1 MRTLDEPGSDARP
14 SARSSP
20 SAREATRLGR
30 IARVIGWAIAVGA
43 IPPVAHNALAGRM
56 SSALVLLVAQAG
68 ALAAVACVNR
78 GRLNAGIALLV
89 TVIQVCAGALV
100 LVGGHGFHDVAM
112 LLFPA
117 TLVVAGLMMRR
128 GAFAAVAAA
137 TVGFVL
143 AIGFAEISG
152 LIVTDL
158 SRFTFGRNLLDA
170 AIILGVTAVA
180 VSLLAESVRDSLARA
195 RENEAAAAAAN
206 EHLLE
211 QARLLQAS
219 EERFRSLIDLAVD
232 GILIGDTRR
241 NVCGAN
247 RRVEE
252 LSGRPA
258 EELVGRPISELFAP
272 EEILRNPLRF
282 DAIESGQTVVS
293 ERSLLRPDGTSI
305 PVEVSSK
312 KMPDGTY
319 QSFIRDITER
329 RRAERDE
336 ARLRDEL
343 RHMQKVEALGR
354 LAGGI
359 AHDFNNMLMVVQS
372 TLSLAIRRS
381 EGDSPVGRCLHE
393 AEEATLR
400 ASALTRQLL
409 TFGRRQPVLP
419 AVTDLAA
426 LLRNLRPMLQGLL
439 RSTATLELATPEAS
453 SPVVVDVGQ
462 IEQAL
467 VNLAMNARDAMPFG
481 GTLRVV
487 LSEVALGRE
496 RAEGLGLAAG
506 PHVALDVIDT
516 GTGLTDEARQH
527 LFEPFFT
534 TKPAG
539 QGTGLGLATA
549 YGTVRENRGA
559 IEVESAAGKGTTF
572 RLLFPVAP
580 NGALPAPPVASR
592 PAATIG
598 GEDAPAASR

>member
-1 MRTLDEPGSDARP
+1 MRTLDELGSDARP
-14 SARSSP
+14 AARPSS
-20 SAREATRLGR
+20 SARETAGLAR
-30 IARVIGWAIAVGA
+30 IVRIIGWAIAAGA
-43 IPPVAHNALAGRM
+43 VPPVVHNLLAGRM

-68 ALAAVACVNR
+68 ALGAVACVRR
-78 GRLNAGIALLV
+78 GRLDAGIALLV
-89 TVIQVCAGALV
+89 TVVQACAGALV
-100 LVGGHGFHDVAM
+100 IVGGHGFHDVAM

-117 TLVVAGLMMRR
+117 TLVVAGLMLRR
-128 GAFAAVAAA
+128 GAFAAVAVA
-137 TVGFVL
+137 TVAFVI
-143 AIGFAEISG
+143 AIGLAETSG

-158 SRFTFGRNLLDA
+158 SRFTYGRNLVDA

-211 QARLLQAS
+211 QTRRLQAS

-232 GILIGDTRR
+232 GIVIGDAGR

-247 RRVEE
+247 RRAEE

-258 EELVGRPISELFAP
+258 AELMGRPMADLFAP
-272 EEILRNPLRF
+272 DDTRRKPLRF
-282 DAIESGQTVVS
+282 DALESGRTVVS
-293 ERSLLRPDGTSI
+293 ERSILRPDGTTV

-312 KMPDGTY
+312 RMPDGTY

-329 RRAERDE
+329 RRAEQE
-336 ARLRDEL
+336 QSRLRDEL

-381 EGDSPVGRCLHE
+381 DGDSPVGRSLHE
-393 AEEATLR
+393 AEQATQR
-400 ASALTRQLL
+400 ASALTRRLL

-419 AVTDLAA
+419 ALTDLGT
-426 LLRNLRPMLQGLL
+426 LLRSLRPMLQGLMS
-439 RSTATLELATPEAS
+439 RGVTLDLAVPEAS
-453 SPVVVDVGQ
+453 PPVVVDVGQ
-462 IEQAL
+462 VEQAL
-467 VNLAMNARDAMPFG
+467 LNLAMNARDAMPLG
-481 GTLRVV
+481 GSLRLQ
-487 LSEVALGRE
+487 LSEVHLERE
-496 RAEGLGLAAG
+496 RACGLGLAPG
-506 PHVALDVIDT
+506 PHVAVDVIDT
-516 GTGLTDEARQH
+516 GAGLTAEARQH

-559 IEVESAAGKGTTF
+559 IEVLSEAGKGTTF
-572 RLLFPVAP
+572 RLLFPVAKD
-580 NGALPAPPVASR
+580 
-592 PAATIG
+592 AAAAAAG
-598 GEDAPAASR
+598 G